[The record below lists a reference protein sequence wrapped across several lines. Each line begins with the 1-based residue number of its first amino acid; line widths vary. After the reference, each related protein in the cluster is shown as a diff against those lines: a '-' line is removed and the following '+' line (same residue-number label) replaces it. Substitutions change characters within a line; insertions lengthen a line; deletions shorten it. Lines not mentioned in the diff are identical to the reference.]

1 MEMTQFAQ
9 VSSQK
14 VLVAKRAVKKA
25 MVLAESRA
33 TQEQMK
39 VFKSFLQTSAAPKT
53 QGVDHHGSVVIDLL
67 KSLMADFEKQKAE
80 SIKEANSNKDAKN
93 TDLSDKQSS
102 LAENE
107 ATRDDEEGSLASDTA
122 QLNSVKA
129 DCTQKANEWDVWSK
143 TRMGEIE
150 AMSMAVEILAK
161 VTNVRNPDTH
171 EQPKKVYLQKE
182 VSLLEITDPK
192 EKAVALLKEAAGK
205 THSTA
210 LQKLATEIGA
220 FAGPFDK
227 IKAMIQKMVFRLMA
241 EQKDEDD
248 HKNWCDM
255 ELEKSNTSKDDK
267 DNKMELLN
275 AKIAT
280 AEAEVADL
288 TKGIAEDDES

>member
-1 MEMTQFAQ
+1 M
-9 VSSQK
+9 
-14 VLVAKRAVKKA
+14 
-25 MVLAESRA
+25 
-33 TQEQMK
+33 
-39 VFKSFLQTSAAPKT
+39 
-53 QGVDHHGSVVIDLL
+53 
-67 KSLMADFEKQKAE
+67 
-80 SIKEANSNKDAKN
+80 DAKN

-107 ATRDDEEGSLASDTA
+107 ATRDDEEGFLASDTA

-129 DCTQKANEWDVWSK
+129 DCTQKANEWDVRSK

-182 VSLLEITDPK
+182 VSLLQITAPK

-205 THSTA
+205 THSKA
-210 LQKLATEIGA
+210 L
-220 FAGPFDK
+220 
-227 IKAMIQKMVFRLMA
+227 QKMVFRLMA

-255 ELEKSNTSKDDK
+255 ELEKSNTSKDD
-267 DNKMELLN
+267 
-275 AKIAT
+275 
-280 AEAEVADL
+280 
-288 TKGIAEDDES
+288 